1 MNEEKFCKSCGKPI
15 ENDFEVCPYC
25 GANTDNKIISG
36 KDWLVC
42 LILLVFAGILGIH
55 KFYVGRTSEGVV
67 MLVLTLTFLVFADML
82 GIHKFY
88 VGRTSVMLVLT
99 LGAIASFVL
108 WIIDLIQL
116 VSGNF
121 KDAEGKYLKSK

>member
-1 MNEEKFCKSCGKPI
+1 MSENKFCKSCGKPI
-15 ENDFEVCPYC
+15 ENDFKACPYC
-25 GANTDNKIISG
+25 GAKTDNKIISG

-42 LILLVFAGILGIH
+42 LILLVFAG
-55 KFYVGRTSEGVV
+55 
-67 MLVLTLTFLVFADML
+67 ML

-88 VGRTSVMLVLT
+88 VGRNSGGVVMLVLSISVI
-99 LGAIASFVL
+99 GIIASFVL

-121 KDAEGKYLKSK
+121 KDAEGKYLKSM

>member
-25 GANTDNKIISG
+25 GAKTDNKIISG

-42 LILLVFAGILGIH
+42 LILLVFAGI
-55 KFYVGRTSEGVV
+55 
-67 MLVLTLTFLVFADML
+67 L

>member
-1 MNEEKFCKSCGKPI
+1 MSEEKFCKNCGKPI
-15 ENDFEVCPYC
+15 ENDFKACPYC
-25 GANTDNKIISG
+25 GAKTDNKIISG

-42 LILLVFAGILGIH
+42 LILLVFAG
-55 KFYVGRTSEGVV
+55 
-67 MLVLTLTFLVFADML
+67 ML

-88 VGRTSVMLVLT
+88 VGRTSGGVVMLVLT
-99 LGAIASFVL
+99 LTVIGAIASFVL

-121 KDAEGKYLKSK
+121 KDSEGKYLKSM

>member
-1 MNEEKFCKSCGKPI
+1 MSEEKFCKSCGKSI
-15 ENDFEVCPYC
+15 KNDYEVCPYC
-25 GANTDNKIISG
+25 GAITDNKIISE

-42 LILLVFAGILGIH
+42 LILLIFTG
-55 KFYVGRTSEGVV
+55 
-67 MLVLTLTFLVFADML
+67 ML

-88 VGRTSVMLVLT
+88 VGRNSGGIVMLILT
-99 LGAIASFVL
+99 ISCIGSIASFVL

-121 KDAEGKYLKSK
+121 KDTEGKYLKSYKKIN